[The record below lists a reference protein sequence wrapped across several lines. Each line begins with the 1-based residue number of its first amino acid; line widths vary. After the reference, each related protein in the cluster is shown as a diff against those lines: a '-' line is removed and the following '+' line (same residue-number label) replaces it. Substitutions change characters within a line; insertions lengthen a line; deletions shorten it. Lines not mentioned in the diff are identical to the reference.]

1 MKSTTKKNK
10 AQLNTEFSSE
20 EIIAIGKKAYEE
32 AAAVTWKQAEVGR
45 TLTQNDKIA
54 LVDDKTLVIGADVG
68 SEKHDIRA
76 FDNRGREFSK
86 KAFEFQNNE
95 AGFAKAKA
103 WILAIRDERHME
115 KIMVGMEPTGHY
127 WFNLASWLMNEGIT
141 VVLVNPHHV
150 KKSKE
155 LDDNL
160 NRKTDRKDPKVIAGL
175 VHEGR
180 YSMPYLP
187 EGLYAELRNLNSLR
201 SMNTEEMTRCQ
212 NRLNRWLS
220 IYFPEY
226 KTVFKDVSG
235 VGSLL
240 LLEQAALPEDI
251 IRLGAS
257 GINKIWR
264 EAKLRGTGYS
274 KALRIVSAAEHSV
287 GQKEGL
293 AIARKEI
300 LWEVEQ
306 LKNYSKW
313 DSEIITL
320 IEEMA
325 GKIPYVENIL
335 EIKGLGIRTVTGILA
350 EIGDITRF
358 TDAKSVQKL
367 AGLALVE
374 DSSGKHEGKTII
386 SKRGRKRLRY
396 HLYQAA
402 LVLIAQNDEF
412 REVYDYYR
420 TREGN
425 PLKKMQALMAVACKL
440 LRVLYVMITKGVKYN
455 PGKLLGD
462 IRRPQGK
469 AA

>member
-1 MKSTTKKNK
+1 
-10 AQLNTEFSSE
+10 
-20 EIIAIGKKAYEE
+20 
-32 AAAVTWKQAEVGR
+32 
-45 TLTQNDKIA
+45 
-54 LVDDKTLVIGADVG
+54 
-68 SEKHDIRA
+68 
-76 FDNRGREFSK
+76 
-86 KAFEFQNNE
+86 
-95 AGFAKAKA
+95 
-103 WILAIRDERHME
+103 
-115 KIMVGMEPTGHY
+115 
-127 WFNLASWLMNEGIT
+127 
-141 VVLVNPHHV
+141 
-150 KKSKE
+150 
-155 LDDNL
+155 
-160 NRKTDRKDPKVIAGL
+160 
-175 VHEGR
+175 
-180 YSMPYLP
+180 MPYLP

-313 DSEIITL
+313 DSEIMTL

-402 LVLIAQNDEF
+402 FVLIAQNDEF

-462 IRRPQGK
+462 IHRPQGK